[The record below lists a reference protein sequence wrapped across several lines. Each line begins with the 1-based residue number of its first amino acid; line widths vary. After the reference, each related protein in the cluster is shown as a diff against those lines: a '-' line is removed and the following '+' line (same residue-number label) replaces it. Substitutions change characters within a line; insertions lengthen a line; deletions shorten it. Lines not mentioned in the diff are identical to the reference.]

1 MVATGTKDVTSLTE
15 IPSANLKIDRPNVYT
30 PSMAASATTEKNA
43 AQYGQS
49 QPYMGRY
56 GYALTKSSTG
66 TSADPY
72 VSSKFSKHLS
82 NFNKNTNLRIPDN
95 DDL

>member
-1 MVATGTKDVTSLTE
+1 MVATAIKLEAPKVDNSKAITSLTPFPAV
-15 IPSANLKIDRPNVYT
+15 PSANLKIDRPNVYT

-66 TSADPY
+66 TSSDSY

-82 NFNKNTNLRIPDN
+82 NFN
-95 DDL
+95 